1 MDMAENNDVTAT
13 DYNAASQ
20 RHWLYG
26 FNSALLVV
34 VGVAIVTFLMY
45 ICEVGTKDKASWDL
59 SSTGVN
65 SLSSS
70 TKKLL
75 QHVDK
80 SGKDYQLV
88 TLFTDPT
95 PNEKA
100 NGDPD

>member
-1 MDMAENNDVTAT
+1 MAMSHNTDVTTT
-13 DYNAASQ
+13 DYNTASQ

-45 ICEVGTKDKASWDL
+45 ICEIGTKDKASWDM

-75 QHVDK
+75 QDINK

-100 NGDPD
+100 N